1 MNKFQFYLI
10 FLLLLSYYFIKANGE
25 TPEITGCEG
34 ESETDCSGS
43 NPSNPLYKCELKESV
58 CSPVLKT
65 CAEAETLTA
74 MEDIDCSLLTTEEII
89 CANGNN
95 GCIIP
100 QTCEQVTSGGNE
112 NICKKFLVDDPINKC
127 EFIAKTEEGTKDH
140 CEPKQRDCLDPLEG
154 VTLDQDKCSSRLS
167 EGKFCYFDGTSCKE
181 ASNCGE
187 IELSSET
194 TKALCSHF
202 DSGDDKCVPKEQT
215 CELKKLC
222 GKDSPRAHECEYYAL
237 ADEEKVCVSKLGSTT
252 ECEEI
257 TQAEAEERELN
268 AICLGK
274 NSEECKLIL
283 ENNILVECQMVD
295 DSCKVKA
302 KYETCT
308 LASSLSEATEDQCS
322 KLKVDLGQE
331 CIKGTAGCEVKIK
344 TCTDETIQYEDG
356 ICDKLTPST
365 NKKCYYN
372 GEKCAE
378 ADSCENLE
386 ETKLTTDKQMEDLC
400 HLFDKETQECV
411 PDGKKCKLQDK
422 EESGA
427 GDKEKEKESGKEGGD
442 GDGKE
447 KESGKEGGD
456 GDKEKE
462 KESGKEGGDAD
473 GKEKESGKEEGDG
486 DGKEKESGKENE
498 KEKETEEK
506 NANESNSSGFIS
518 FSFALLFF
526 IFEL

>member
-1 MNKFQFYLI
+1 MSDNNIQPTMNKFQFYLI
-10 FLLLLSYYFIKANGE
+10 FLLLLSYYFIKADGE
-25 TPEITGCEG
+25 TPEITGCDE
-34 ESETDCSGS
+34 ESATECSERTA
-43 NPSNPLYKCELKESV
+43 SNPLYKCENKDTT

-65 CAEAETLTA
+65 CDEAKILTIT
-74 MEDIDCSLLTTEEII
+74 EDIDCSLLTTEEII
-89 CANGNN
+89 CANGNE
-95 GCIIP
+95 GCIVP
-100 QTCEQVTSGGNE
+100 QTCQQVTSGADE
-112 NICKKFLVDDPINKC
+112 DICKTFLANDPINKC
-127 EFIAKTEEGTKDH
+127 EFIAANTDDGSKAH
-140 CEPKQRDCLDPLEG
+140 CESKQRDCLDPLEG
-154 VTLDQDKCSSRLS
+154 VILDQDKCSSRLS

-222 GKDSPRAHECEYYAL
+222 GKDSPGAHECEYYAL
-237 ADEEKVCVSKLGSTT
+237 ADEENVCVLKLGSTT

-283 ENNILVECQMVD
+283 ENNILVECEMVD

-308 LASSLSEATEDQCS
+308 LASSLSDATEDQCS

-331 CIKGTAGCEVKIK
+331 CIKGTGGCEVKIK

-356 ICDKLTPST
+356 ICDKLTPSA

-378 ADSCENLE
+378 ADSCENVE

-411 PDGKKCKLQDK
+411 PEGKKCKLQDK

-427 GDKEKEKESGKEGGD
+427 D
-442 GDGKE
+442 
-447 KESGKEGGD
+447 
-456 GDKEKE
+456 DKEKE

-473 GKEKESGKEEGDG
+473 GKEKESGKE
-486 DGKEKESGKENE
+486 NE

-506 NANESNSSGFIS
+506 NANGSNSSGFIS